1 MKNSKEYDLH
11 GVKVTIFLDTKKHQ
25 WKMCFGL
32 VPSTQ
37 KPDMT
42 LTMAKGE
49 AVIQFLD
56 RLTEI
61 QENVAET
68 K

>member
-1 MKNSKEYDLH
+1 MIKEYDLN
-11 GVKVTIFLDTKKHQ
+11 GVKVTIILDAKKHQ
-25 WKMCFGL
+25 WKFCFGL

-37 KPDMT
+37 NPDKT
-42 LTMAKGE
+42 FTMAKGE

-61 QENVAET
+61 QENVAEE